1 MEATSS
7 AKSARLL
14 ELYARLVNGEVLQKE
29 ALAAQYHVSDRS
41 IQRDMNSLRCFLADQ
56 TLPQELIYDR
66 REPGYRLVQRQPS
79 GLGNGE
85 ILAVCKI
92 LLDSRS
98 MRKDEMLPILDK
110 LVDCCVP
117 ANNRR
122 AVNTLLSNEKFHY
135 IEPHHGKPILDTLW
149 ELGQAVQTQE
159 VIEIAYQKLG
169 SVEPVQRTIEPVG
182 ILFSEFN
189 FYVVGFIQNIN
200 KQESFENPDD
210 LFPTIYR
217 IDRIRSCRVL
227 DEHFSVPYKDRFQE
241 GEFRRRVQFMYGGR
255 LERIQ
260 FKYTGPSIEAVLDR
274 LPTAEVVEQTE
285 DGWIV
290 KAEVFGKGIDMWLR
304 SQGTAIS
311 QLEYFP
317 PTAHTTR

>member
-1 MEATSS
+1 METPSS
-7 AKSARLL
+7 AKSTRLL
-14 ELYARLVNGEVLQKE
+14 EIYARLVNGEVLEKDR
-29 ALAAQYHVSDRS
+29 LAEEYHVSDRS

-79 GLGNGE
+79 GLSNSE

-135 IEPHHGKPILDTLW
+135 IEPHHGKPILDMLW

-159 VIEIAYQKLG
+159 VIEIAYQKIG
-169 SVEPVQRTIEPVG
+169 SEEPVQRTIEPVG
-182 ILFSEFN
+182 VLFSEFY

-217 IDRIRSCRVL
+217 VDRIQFLHRTG
-227 DEHFSVPYKDRFQE
+227 EHFPVPYASRFEE
-241 GEFRRRVQFMYGGR
+241 GEFRKRVQFMYGGK
-255 LERIQ
+255 LQRIR
-260 FKYTGPSIEAVLDR
+260 FRYTGPSIEAVLDR
-274 LPTAEVVEQTE
+274 LPTAEVRERTE

-290 KAEVFGKGIDMWLR
+290 EAEVFGKGVEMWMR
-304 SQGTAIS
+304 SQG
-311 QLEYFP
+311 EYIQMEE
-317 PTAHTTR
+317 TTDE

>member
-79 GLGNGE
+79 GLSNSE

-122 AVNTLLSNEKFHY
+122 VVNTLLSNEKFHY
-135 IEPHHGKPILDTLW
+135 IEPHHGRPILDTLW

-159 VIEIAYQKLG
+159 VIEITYQKLG
-169 SVEPVQRTIEPVG
+169 SDEPVQRTIEPVG
-182 ILFSEFN
+182 ILFSEFY

-200 KQESFENPDD
+200 KQEAFENPDD

-217 IDRIRSCRVL
+217 IDRIRSLRRTG
-227 DEHFSVPYKDRFQE
+227 EHFSVPYTSRFEE
-241 GEFRRRVQFMYGGR
+241 GEFRKRVQFMYGGR
-255 LERIQ
+255 LQKVR
-260 FKYTGPSIEAVLDR
+260 FRYTGPSIEAVLDR
-274 LPTAEVVEQTE
+274 LPTANIQERTADGWVVE
-285 DGWIV
+285 
-290 KAEVFGKGIDMWLR
+290 AEVFGKGIDMWIR
-304 SQGTAIS
+304 SQGPAIS
-311 QLEYFP
+311 DVEYLP
-317 PTAHTTR
+317 PYSM

>member
-1 MEATSS
+1 METSSS
-7 AKSARLL
+7 AKSTRLL
-14 ELYARLVNGEVLQKE
+14 EIYARLVSGEVLEKDL
-29 ALAAQYHVSDRS
+29 LAEEYHVSDRS

-79 GLGNGE
+79 WLSNGE

-92 LLDSRS
+92 LLESRS
-98 MRKDEMLPILDK
+98 MRRDEMFPILDK

-169 SVEPVQRTIEPVG
+169 SVEPVQRAIEPVG
-182 ILFSEFN
+182 ILFSEFY

-217 IDRIRSCRVL
+217 VDRIQSLHRTG
-227 DEHFSVPYKDRFQE
+227 EHFSVPYASRFEE
-241 GEFRRRVQFMYGGR
+241 GEFRKRVQFMYGGK

-274 LPTAEVVEQTE
+274 LPTAEIVEQTG